1 MKRRRKIR
9 RRRRRRRKKRRK
21 RIGEKEEECQTV
33 ASLIL
38 KIAQRI
44 DINPGGWGCHDPIF

>member
-21 RIGEKEEECQTV
+21 RIGKKEEECQTV

-38 KIAQRI
+38 KLAQRI
-44 DINPGGWGCHDPIF
+44 DVNPGGWGCHDPIF